1 MLSFTELDADFEDEN
16 LNLGTGDDPVAES
29 PTETA
34 RPTKRKGLSQQK
46 RQKAYG
52 VEDADIV
59 EEDELEE
66 QYEQEEQEEL
76 QDYGDVRGNYG
87 DDYGGDY
94 GGDSFGQEESFEE
107 QQDPPNEDVEDV
119 EEEEEDIYGHQPSPP
134 PVQRARGRS
143 KASDK
148 PIPLNKP
155 KKAVGR
161 PKASS
166 TQPAPKRARTTST
179 APRASSQPP
188 KIIERKEV
196 PHPADI
202 SMMDGDGNYHMTK
215 LSKVRRST
223 RIRVAPLAHWK
234 NERIV
239 YELEGRRA
247 SGPAL
252 PKIKEI
258 VRIDTPPQPHRT
270 HTTHRKRKARA
281 DSVSD
286 DDSDAGEVWGPIKD
300 LDGTTIDEYKIA
312 VAKSA
317 MDTQPLQGN
326 KVRYQKVFQD
336 GSYTAA
342 GIIELSVGGIK
353 GAKST
358 KHSFMS
364 FVVLSGRA
372 EVKVHRTAF
381 IIGKGGVF
389 VVPRGTTSDD
399 TI

>member
-1 MLSFTELDADFEDEN
+1 
-16 LNLGTGDDPVAES
+16 
-29 PTETA
+29 
-34 RPTKRKGLSQQK
+34 
-46 RQKAYG
+46 
-52 VEDADIV
+52 
-59 EEDELEE
+59 
-66 QYEQEEQEEL
+66 
-76 QDYGDVRGNYG
+76 
-87 DDYGGDY
+87 
-94 GGDSFGQEESFEE
+94 
-107 QQDPPNEDVEDV
+107 
-119 EEEEEDIYGHQPSPP
+119 
-134 PVQRARGRS
+134 
-143 KASDK
+143 
-148 PIPLNKP
+148 
-155 KKAVGR
+155 
-161 PKASS
+161 
-166 TQPAPKRARTTST
+166 
-179 APRASSQPP
+179 
-188 KIIERKEV
+188 
-196 PHPADI
+196 
-202 SMMDGDGNYHMTK
+202 MMDGDGNYRLTK
-215 LSKVRRST
+215 LTKVRRST

-281 DSVSD
+281 ESESD
-286 DDSDAGEVWGPIKD
+286 DDSDAGEVWGSIKD

-389 VVPRGTTSDD
+389 VVPRGTSDSM
-399 TI
+399 I